1 MPEGRK
7 RRGSRCKGAQARR
20 GALSKRY
27 RTFYRLWLFRRGEN
41 HILWWSPKARTIIL
55 CLFPNVNVR
64 NGHLFRAKRE
74 WHTSIPCRATE
85 RRLPQKK
92 AANFGQSKSNFA
104 LTFFLLASMMDN
116 KEVFPS
122 PSTRKELAC
131 SMDTDPGSITF
142 FARDQR
148 SAASGS
154 PSRASYSVFTHLMPS
169 NSLSESCDLAICP

>member
-1 MPEGRK
+1 MH
-7 RRGSRCKGAQARR
+7 ARR
-20 GALSKRY
+20 AQEKREPLQRRSSPARGPSQKRY

-74 WHTSIPCRATE
+74 WHPPIPCRATK

-104 LTFFLLASMMDN
+104 LTFFPLASIMDN
-116 KEVFPS
+116 KEVSPS
-122 PSTRKELAC
+122 ASTRKELAC
-131 SMDTDPGSITF
+131 SMDTDPGSNMY
-142 FARDQR
+142 FAGNQR
-148 SAASGS
+148 SF
-154 PSRASYSVFTHLMPS
+154 RVRVY
-169 NSLSESCDLAICP
+169 